1 MSDLAT
7 QNKEQATKEAE
18 LMDPLAEAMRQE
30 EALSIARAAAA
41 SDTNIEPSRR
51 RSRSRSMLRRAAVVA
66 HSICEREMATIVC
79 TRELAHTESL
89 WKSEVREH
97 ERRRVD
103 LKMIQAVTEH
113 ASSQVNAYRSF
124 HTLSQDWQTALLSAL
139 DHPVGQHRA
148 ANHN

>member
-7 QNKEQATKEAE
+7 HNKEQATKEAE
-18 LMDPLAEAMRQE
+18 RRSDATEV
-30 EALSIARAAAA
+30 LSLARAAAA

-66 HSICEREMATIVC
+66 HSICEREMATIAF

-113 ASSQVNAYRSF
+113 TTSQVNAYRSF
-124 HTLSQDWQTALLSAL
+124 HSLSQDWQTALLSAL
-139 DHPVGQHRA
+139 DNPVGQHRA
-148 ANHN
+148 ANRN